1 MDVERQTAPSS
12 SYPSQHPST
21 LSPMVEGANLWLH
34 FNVRCPGCNKLF
46 RIDSKEISSSEPH
59 FQCSVCT
66 THFCFDFPPA
76 NLAKIETR
84 VVQRARVEEVQPE
97 AVEKFPDNLKNCPK
111 CNTPNPA
118 KNVDCTKCGVILEKA
133 DQPFP
138 GLSRAWSELLAD
150 YENVQKHLSFVDQCE
165 DLQALPYALKKYEA
179 LRQTQPHDPL
189 GKKMATEVMLRSL
202 KRTAQGQKALESV
215 QAFSKK
221 INWVRVRRLA
231 PLVAGAGFI
240 LMGLT
245 NPDQRNLIG
254 IGTSLI
260 FLTIGFKIFLKGRI
274 DLRDFY

>member
-1 MDVERQTAPSS
+1 MDVERQASQPRQHLARHPSS
-12 SYPSQHPST
+12 
-21 LSPMVEGANLWLH
+21 LAPMVEGANLWLH

-46 RIDSKEISSSEPH
+46 RIDSKEISSSNPH

-66 THFCFDFPPA
+66 TQFCFDFPPT

-84 VVQRARVEEVQPE
+84 VVQRARVEDVQPE
-97 AVEKFPDNLKNCPK
+97 VVEKFPDNLKNCPK
-111 CNTPNPA
+111 CDTPNPA
-118 KNVDCTKCGVILEKA
+118 KNVECAKCGVILEKA

-138 GLSRAWSELLAD
+138 GLSRAWSQLLAD

-189 GKKMATEVMLRSL
+189 GKKMAMEVMLRSL
-202 KRTAQGQKALESV
+202 KRNPQSRKALETI
-215 QAFSKK
+215 QTFSKQ

-231 PLVAGAGFI
+231 PLVAGSFFI

-260 FLTIGFKIFLKGRI
+260 FLTVGFKIFLKGRI